1 MTDDHTDAFLREADE
16 RITDL
21 NNALLTF
28 EANPDDG
35 EAMDE
40 IFRTAHTLKG
50 NFGAMGFE
58 AESRLAHA
66 LEDLL
71 DELRGGRLEASPD
84 VMDLAFDGVDGIEA
98 SVRAIEDGEGGEG
111 ATVDVD
117 PTVEAL
123 RAAIENGGATGG
135 DRAVES
141 GSAPDEPPAVDPL
154 SDDCGEDETV
164 YRAAVEPREGEMA
177 GVEAML
183 AAEAIAE
190 AFEPVAFEPGIDE
203 VDGPFSVS
211 VVARTEEEVLAVL
224 EGIERVA
231 SATVEAV
238 ETTESEPEANDGTP
252 GKSEPEIRSVRV
264 DVDRLDELHGM
275 VEQLVTSRI
284 KLRRAV
290 EEGETT
296 GAGDAIDELDKITTN
311 LQNVVMDVRLI
322 PLEKVVSNLP
332 RLVRDLAREEDKR
345 IDFSMDG
352 EDVELDRTILS
363 ELSDPLMHI
372 LRNSID
378 HGIEPPGERS
388 EAGKPETGTIE
399 LRATRD
405 RDNVVIELEDD
416 GRGLD
421 REAIEAKAVETGIH
435 TERELAT
442 LEASEVYELI
452 FHPGF
457 STAEEVTD
465 VSGRGV
471 GMDVVHSTV
480 ERLDGRIDVESEP
493 GAGTLVRLRLP
504 VSVAIVN
511 VLFVRVGAESF
522 GVPIK
527 AVDEIGRT
535 DPVRTLN
542 GQPVVDHDDELYPVV
557 DLGDVL
563 DVEGADGDG
572 RMLVRIRNTERSIAL
587 RCDDVRRQEEVV
599 VKPLEGVLSGTAGL
613 GGTAVLGD
621 GKIVPILDVRT
632 LPS

>member
-58 AESRLAHA
+58 EESRLAHA

-71 DELRGGRLEASPD
+71 DELRGGRLEATPE

-98 SVRAIEDGEGGEG
+98 SVRAIEDEDE
-111 ATVDVD
+111 VVIDVD

-123 RAAIENGGATGG
+123 RAAIEDGGAADG
-135 DRAVES
+135 
-141 GSAPDEPPAVDPL
+141 DEPADMPPAT
-154 SDDCGEDETV
+154 SDDADSLSAACGEDGTL
-164 YRAAVEPREGEMA
+164 YRVAIEPREGEMA
-177 GVEAML
+177 GVEALL

-190 AFEPVAFEPGIDE
+190 AFETAAFEPGIDE

-211 VVARTEEEVLAVL
+211 VVARGEDEVVATL
-224 EGIERVA
+224 EGIARVA

-238 ETTESEPEANDGTP
+238 EADSTEGGARAEGGATSGR
-252 GKSEPEIRSVRV
+252 SEPEIRSVRV

-290 EEGETT
+290 EEEETT

-322 PLEKVVSNLP
+322 PLEKVVGNLP

-363 ELSDPLMHI
+363 ELSDPLMHV

-378 HGIEPPGERS
+378 HGIEPPEERT

-421 REAIEAKAVETGIH
+421 REAIEAKAIETGIH
-435 TERELAT
+435 TEDELAK
-442 LEASEVYELI
+442 LGASEVYELI

-457 STAEEVTD
+457 STAEEITD

-511 VLFVRVGAESF
+511 VLFVRVGTESF

-527 AVDEIGRT
+527 AVDEIGRA

-563 DVEGADGDG
+563 DVEGAGDGG
-572 RMLVRIRNTERSIAL
+572 RMLVRIRSTERSIAL

>member
-1 MTDDHTDAFLREADE
+1 MTNDHTDAFLREAEE

-50 NFGAMGFE
+50 NFGAMGFDE
-58 AESRLAHA
+58 ESRLAHA

-71 DELRGGRLEASPD
+71 DELRGGRLEAIPE

-98 SVRAIEDGEGGEG
+98 SVQAIEGSGES
-111 ATVDVD
+111 AIDVD

-123 RAAIENGGATGG
+123 HAAIEGGGAANDDGPADATPAEPAGSGPLSAACGEGESVYRAAIE
-135 DRAVES
+135 
-141 GSAPDEPPAVDPL
+141 
-154 SDDCGEDETV
+154 
-164 YRAAVEPREGEMA
+164 PRDGEMA

-190 AFEPVAFEPGIDE
+190 AFEPAAFEPAIDD

-211 VVARTEEEVLAVL
+211 VIGREEREVLSIL
-224 EGIERVA
+224 QGIERVA

-238 ETTESEPEANDGTP
+238 ETTGSGPEANDGTP
-252 GKSEPEIRSVRV
+252 EKAEPEIRSVRV

-284 KLRRAV
+284 KLRRAI
-290 EEGETT
+290 ENEGASTAGET
-296 GAGDAIDELDKITTN
+296 IDELDKITTN

-332 RLVRDLAREEDKR
+332 RLVRDLAREEGKR

-363 ELSDPLMHI
+363 ELADPLMHI
-372 LRNSID
+372 LRNSVD
-378 HGIEPPGERS
+378 HGIEPPEERS
-388 EAGKPETGTIE
+388 EAGKPETGGIE

-405 RDNVVIELEDD
+405 RDHVVIELEDD

-421 REAIEAKAVETGIH
+421 REAIETGVH
-435 TERELAT
+435 TERELAE
-442 LEASEVYELI
+442 LDAGEVYELI

-457 STAEEVTD
+457 STSEEITD

-527 AVDEIGRT
+527 AVDEIGRAEA
-535 DPVRTLN
+535 VRTLN
-542 GQPVVDHDDELYPVV
+542 GQPVVDHDDEIYPVV
-557 DLGDVL
+557 DLGDAL
-563 DVEGADGDG
+563 GVEGADGDG
-572 RMLVRIRNTERSIAL
+572 RMLIRIRNTERSIAL

-599 VKPLEGVLSGTAGL
+599 VKPLEGVLSGASGL